1 MNSLSE
7 NIDREKV
14 RFTFNKDERL
24 CSKKVIDKLF
34 LKGSSVFS
42 FPVKLV
48 FIETRLPA
56 KVPVQAGFSVGKRN
70 FKHAVQRNLI
80 KRRMR
85 EVYRLNKAGFYNG
98 IGEKQVAVFFI
109 YTAKTVAEYKQIEG
123 AVKKGMMKILS
134 ELKDSKKNSENG
146 QQSNQ

>member
-7 NIDREKV
+7 YIDREKV
-14 RFTFNKDERL
+14 RFTFNKGERL

-42 FPVKLV
+42 FPVKIVYL
-48 FIETRLPA
+48 ETKLPL

-85 EVYRLNKAGFYNG
+85 EVYRLNKANFYHE

-109 YTAKTVAEYKQIEG
+109 FTGKTIPDYIQVEV
-123 AVKKGMMKILS
+123 AVKKGMKKLLS
-134 ELKDSKKNSENG
+134 ELNASK
-146 QQSNQ
+146 

>member
-1 MNSLSE
+1 MSNLSE

-14 RFTFNKDERL
+14 KFTFNKSERL

-48 FIETRLPA
+48 FIETALPV

-80 KRRMR
+80 KRRMK
-85 EVYRLNKAGFYNG
+85 EVYRLNKAVFYNE
-98 IGEKQVAVFFI
+98 IGNRQVAVFFI
-109 YTAKTVAEYKQIEG
+109 YTGKTIAEYKQIEG

-134 ELKDSKKNSENG
+134 ELKDSKKNGDNG